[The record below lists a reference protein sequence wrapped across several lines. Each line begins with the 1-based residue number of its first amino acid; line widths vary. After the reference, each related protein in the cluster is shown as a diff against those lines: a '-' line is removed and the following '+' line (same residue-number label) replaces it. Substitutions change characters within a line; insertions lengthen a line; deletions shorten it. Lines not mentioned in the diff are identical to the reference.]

1 MNATLGSPLESGML
15 ALALAR
21 TLGFTISMVAGDG
34 TARQMVRTLATTR
47 ASD

>member
-1 MNATLGSPLESGML
+1 MNATLGSPLESGM
-15 ALALAR
+15 LALAR